1 MGETSRTKALL
12 AWSSGK
18 DSAWTLHVL
27 RREHPD
33 VDVVG
38 LLTTVNQ
45 AFDRVAM
52 HAVRRD
58 LLAAQAAAV
67 GLPLMTVEIPYPCS
81 NAEYEAAMA
90 AAMEHARADGI
101 TAVAFGDLFLE
112 DVRRYREDRMRP
124 TGLAPLFPIWG
135 ISTDVLARRMIDG
148 GLRARLTCVDP
159 RKLPA
164 AFAGRDFDAALLRD
178 LPADVDPCGERGE
191 FHSFAYDGPMFE
203 RPISIRGGEVV
214 ERDGFV
220 FADLLPA

>member
-1 MGETSRTKALL
+1 M
-12 AWSSGK
+12 
-18 DSAWTLHVL
+18 L
-27 RREHPD
+27 RQQGD

-45 AFDRVAM
+45 TFDRVAM
-52 HAVRRD
+52 HAVRRE

-67 GLPLMTVEIPYPCS
+67 GLPLRTVEIPYPCS

-90 AAMEHARADGI
+90 AAMERARGDGI

-112 DVRRYREDRMRP
+112 DVRRYREDRMRG
-124 TGLAPLFPIWG
+124 TGLTPLFPIWG
-135 ISTDVLARRMIDG
+135 IPTDALARRMVAA

-159 RKLPA
+159 KALPA
-164 AFAGRDFDAALLRD
+164 RFAGRDFDDALLAD
-178 LPADVDPCGERGE
+178 LPAGIDPCGERGE

-203 RPISIRGGEVV
+203 RAVPIRTGEVV

-220 FADLLPA
+220 FADLLL